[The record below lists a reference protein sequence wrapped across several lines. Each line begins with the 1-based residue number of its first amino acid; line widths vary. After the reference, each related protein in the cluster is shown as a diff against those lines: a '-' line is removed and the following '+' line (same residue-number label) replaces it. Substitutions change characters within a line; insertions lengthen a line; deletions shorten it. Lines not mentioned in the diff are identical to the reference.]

1 MDWDDWHNW
10 CIRKKKNIETLEMIS
25 HQYNMKHESQRAS
38 LATFKASFI
47 SGSWRAEN
55 ADIWVQRVIIRVV
68 DLQRRLHLQ
77 P

>member
-1 MDWDDWHNW
+1 
-10 CIRKKKNIETLEMIS
+10 MIS